1 MFKSK
6 IYNKLKDA
14 LGDFLFGFDEDQLDV
29 GMFGGN
35 IELKDLIIKP
45 KKVNEILEEQN
56 LPFALKAGLIAKVQI
71 QVKKFSRFLQ
81 NS

>member
-6 IYNKLKDA
+6 IYNKLKDT
-14 LGDFLFGFDEDQLDV
+14 LGEFLFGFDEDQLDV
-29 GMFGGN
+29 GMFGGH

-45 KKVNEILEEQN
+45 KKVNEILEKQN

-71 QVKKFSRFLQ
+71 EVNKSSSF
-81 NS
+81 

>member
-14 LGDFLFGFDEDQLDV
+14 LGDFLFGFDESQLDV

-35 IELKDLIIKP
+35 IELKNLIVKP
-45 KKVNEILEEQN
+45 KKVNEIFEKQN
-56 LPFALKAGLIAKVQI
+56 LPFSLKAGLIAKVQI
-71 QVKKFSRFLQ
+71 QVTTLLYI
-81 NS
+81 

>member
-71 QVKKFSRFLQ
+71 QVKKFSWFL
-81 NS
+81 